1 MSRLLLYSLA
11 TSKFSPPVTKDQ
23 GVEVLREYLQQN
35 DLDDTSL
42 VLDNGSG
49 LSRSTRITAALMNG
63 LLRHAYRD
71 PYMPE
76 FIASMSINGIDGTT
90 RRRFRGRPERGR
102 MHLKTG
108 SLDHVAALAG
118 YVLAASGTTY
128 SVVLMLNH
136 HNANKGSG
144 IEIQNALLKWVHTQ

>member
-1 MSRLLLYSLA
+1 MTRLLLYSLG
-11 TSKFSPPVTKDQ
+11 TSKYDPPVTKEQ
-23 GVEVLREYLQQN
+23 GIEVLREYLQKN
-35 DLDDTSL
+35 DLDDSEL
-42 VLDNGSG
+42 ILDNGSG
-49 LSRSTRITAALMNG
+49 LSRTTRITATLMNG

-90 RRRFRGRPERGR
+90 RRRFRGRPERGH

-108 SLDHVAALAG
+108 SLNNVSAIAG
-118 YVLAASGTTY
+118 YVLTASGTTY

-136 HNANKGSG
+136 NNVHQGSG
-144 IEIQNALLKWVHTQ
+144 KEIQNALLKWVYRQ